1 MFEMEKISFNRFSL
15 PRHFL
20 EFDFKTKKLLGA
32 RKYYIACI
40 DSSHKSF

>member
-15 PRHFL
+15 SRHFL

-32 RKYYIACI
+32 RKYYIAFI